1 MTTMTSAY
9 LSPKALKTLNRLGDI
24 LIPRNGDFP
33 SFSEYGGL
41 EHVDKMVA
49 YAPQDDIADLN
60 MVLTLLAFAPGFV
73 LKVLVRAMTNAQES
87 NGPLAGLLRQL
98 NLAIRGIVFACYYA
112 ERPGGQFSGKDPVDV
127 IGFSINRV
135 RD

>member
-1 MTTMTSAY
+1 MTSSY
-9 LSPKALKTLNRLGDI
+9 LSPRALKTLNRLGDI

-60 MVLTLLAFAPGFV
+60 MVLTLLASAPGFV
-73 LKVLVRAMTNAQES
+73 LNILVRAMSNAQDS

-112 ERPGGQFSGKDPVDV
+112 ERPGEGFSGKDPVDV